1 MPRLIDLVRI
11 AGRRLVVPLL
21 GYPGA
26 QLTCSSLKQ
35 NEFNPV
41 LHCESICRLVDRFSP
56 DAAFFMMDLSVEA
69 GALGL
74 PVRYPLY
81 ESPTVEEHPV
91 RSLADLEAFKV
102 LDPLDDAL
110 VQARIRAMELM
121 KERLDVPRG
130 GYVIGPF
137 TLAGLLMGASELA
150 MATITDPDL
159 VHGVVGFCT
168 DVCVRYARAL
178 AAAGAD
184 MIAILEPTATF
195 LSPQAFDTFCG
206 AYIRGLITEVT
217 GNPGMTGAAPAGD
230 VAGGTDATGGRA
242 GAGARTATGTT
253 DAADKADAA
262 GVRNGSESA
271 GIERTTGATGSAS
284 RANAPDIAGPRRA
297 DAMTPMMILH
307 ICGDTSHLVR
317 NMCATGAHGLSLDS
331 PVDFARAAREADPEV
346 VLIGNVDPVG
356 VMVQETP
363 DGVRRAV
370 RALLDMMEPYE
381 NFILSTG
388 CDLPYETPFENIDA
402 FMKEG
407 RL

>member
-1 MPRLIDLVRI
+1 MPRLIDVVRT

-26 QLTCSSLKQ
+26 KLTCSSLKQ

-91 RSLADLEAFKV
+91 RSLSDLEAFRV
-102 LDPLDDAL
+102 LDPLGDAL
-110 VQARIRAMELM
+110 VQARIKTMGLM
-121 KERLDVPRG
+121 KDRINVPRG

-150 MATITDPDL
+150 TATITDPEL

-168 DVCVRYARAL
+168 DVCVRYAQGL
-178 AAAGAD
+178 ADAGAD

-206 AYIRGLITEVT
+206 AYVRDLIAAVA
-217 GNPGMTGAAPAGD
+217 GKPGTLGTTGAAYASG
-230 VAGGTDATGGRA
+230 
-242 GAGARTATGTT
+242 GAGTARSG
-253 DAADKADAA
+253 AAA
-262 GVRNGSESA
+262 
-271 GIERTTGATGSAS
+271 
-284 RANAPDIAGPRRA
+284 
-297 DAMTPMMILH
+297 PMMILH
-307 ICGDTSHLVR
+307 ICGDTSHLVK
-317 NMCATGAHGLSLDS
+317 NMCATGAQGLSLDS
-331 PVDFARAAREADPEV
+331 PVDLARAAREVDPEV
-346 VLIGNVDPVG
+346 VLIGNIDPVG

-363 DGVRRAV
+363 EGVRRAV
-370 RALLDMMEPYE
+370 RALLDSMGPYE

-402 FMKEG
+402 FMREG

>member
-1 MPRLIDLVRI
+1 MSRLIDLVKSAR
-11 AGRRLVVPLL
+11 RRLVVPLL

-26 QLTCSSLKQ
+26 RLTGSSLKQ
-35 NEFNPV
+35 NAFNPV
-41 LHCESICRLVDRFSP
+41 LQCESVCRLVDRFSP

-91 RSLADLEAFKV
+91 RSLADLEAFRA

-184 MIAILEPTATF
+184 MTAILEPTATF

-206 AYIRGLITEVT
+206 AYIKGLIAGVV
-217 GNPGMTGAAPAGD
+217 GNPGTTGAVAAGG

-242 GAGARTATGTT
+242 GAGARATT
-253 DAADKADAA
+253 DAADKANVA
-262 GVRNGSESA
+262 GVRNGSDVA
-271 GIERTTGATGSAS
+271 GVERTPGAAGAAS

-297 DAMTPMMILH
+297 DAMTPMMMLH

-317 NMCATGAHGLSLDS
+317 KMCATGAQGLSLDS

-356 VMVQETP
+356 VMVQEAP